1 MKGGVVLILAF
12 VLIVALF
19 FSLTDHGHMWGG
31 EGGMY
36 SWHGGGYMWI
46 VLLIVFLIVVYLLWQ
61 NTRSRTEDDK
71 ETPLEILK
79 KRFAKGEISK
89 EQFEQMKKDLEG

>member
-1 MKGGVVLILAF
+1 MKNGVVLILF
-12 VLIVALF
+12 IVLIVALF
-19 FSLTDHGHMWGG
+19 FSFTDHGHMWGR

-46 VLLIVFLIVVYLLWQ
+46 LLLIAFLIVVYLIWQ
-61 NTRSRTEDDK
+61 NTQSRTKDDR

-79 KRFAKGEISK
+79 KRFAGGEISK

>member
-1 MKGGVVLILAF
+1 MKSGMVLVLFF

-19 FSLTDHGHMWGG
+19 FSFTDHGHMWGG
-31 EGGMY
+31 EGRMD
-36 SWHGGGYMWI
+36 SWHLGGYMWI
-46 VLLIVFLIVVYLLWQ
+46 LLLIALLVVVYLLWQ
-61 NTRSRTEDDK
+61 NTRSKTEDDK

-89 EQFEQMKKDLEG
+89 EQFEEMKKDLEG